1 MKEMCVIQNHYPLSP
16 VGRSDMS
23 HELHYDPNIDCV
35 ILRIQGIVTLDL
47 IRKIA
52 PEVARMC
59 EETGC
64 RRLLNDMSAATINIS
79 ILDLYTSPKTMDESG
94 VSRKIKRALVVPH
107 AFDEPDFLEN
117 LTRNRGHDLKIFK
130 DIKEAKQWLLSK

>member
-1 MKEMCVIQNHYPLSP
+1 
-16 VGRSDMS
+16 MS
-23 HELHYDPNIDCV
+23 YELQYDSKIDCV
-35 ILRIQGIVTLDL
+35 ILRIQDIVTLEV
-47 IRKIA
+47 IRMIA

-64 RRLLNDMSAATINIS
+64 RRLLNDMSTATINIS
-79 ILDLYTSPKTMDESG
+79 FLDLYKSPKTMDESG
-94 VSRKIKRALVVPH
+94 VSRKTKRALVVPP